1 MDSNEGTGSYT
12 AASSGVSPLQ
22 LRIVAREPSACERR
36 LILKDHPGTAAIE
49 EGSLPDG
56 GRRLIL
62 SGTWR
67 NNTLAGVLPSI
78 GRLGS
83 DGGAAVEIDLSGI
96 DGMDTA
102 GAWLVRRI
110 VTGRE
115 AGGSKV
121 SLTGGTAAMQEL
133 IRALPAT
140 VEAPHHDEKKE
151 ALFIRTFGPVG
162 VMMAHLWQDTVSMM
176 YVLGSAVRGA
186 QMKLGRGAGVSPA
199 SVVNQL
205 DHMGVRAVPIIVLMS
220 FLIGAI
226 IAQQGAFQLRYFGAE
241 IFVVD
246 LVGILQLR
254 EIGVLL
260 TAIMIAGRSG
270 SAITAEIGSMKM
282 REEIDALK
290 VIGLNP
296 VGVLV
301 FPRLVALV
309 VALPLLTVVAN
320 FAALYGAALV
330 AWGYS
335 GITFDVFTTRLN
347 EAIDYSTLASGMIK
361 APFMALIIGI
371 VSAVEG
377 MKVGGSAESLGRH
390 VTTSVVKS
398 IFVVILVDG
407 LFAMFYAAIDF

>member
-1 MDSNEGTGSYT
+1 MEVVATL
-12 AASSGVSPLQ
+12 SPVEPENA
-22 LRIVAREPSACERR
+22 RIEIEDQPDGNAR
-36 LILKDHPGTAAIE
+36 LIRLVGRWKNN
-49 EGSLPDG
+49 SLSAMIKSAGPLVDSSAT
-56 GRRLIL
+56 GRE
-62 SGTWR
+62 T
-67 NNTLAGVLPSI
+67 VD
-78 GRLGS
+78 LG
-83 DGGAAVEIDLSGI
+83 AVSE
-96 DGMDTA
+96 MDTA
-102 GAWLVRRI
+102 GAWLIRRFVTERRARGGTVEI
-110 VTGRE
+110 V
-115 AGGSKV
+115 
-121 SLTGGTAAMQEL
+121 GGTAGMREL
-133 IRALPAT
+133 IEALPEMVT
-140 VEAPHHDEKKE
+140 APEKPVDQ
-151 ALFIRTFGPVG
+151 RTRFQRIFEPVG
-162 VMMAHLWQDTVSMM
+162 KVTLNLWGDLIAMMF
-176 YVLGSAVRGA
+176 VLGSAVRGA
-186 QMKLGRGAGVSPA
+186 QTKAGRGSGVSPA

-241 IFVVD
+241 VFVVD

-296 VGVLV
+296 IGVLV
-301 FPRLVALV
+301 FPRLVALTI
-309 VALPLLTVVAN
+309 ALPLLTIVAN
-320 FAALYGAALV
+320 FSALYGAAV
-330 AWGYS
+330 VVWAYS
-335 GITFDVFTTRLN
+335 GITFDVFVTRLH
-347 EAIDYSTLASGMIK
+347 EAVDYSTLATGMIK

-371 VSAVEG
+371 IAAVEG

-390 VTTSVVKS
+390 VTASVVKS